1 MLRRMIFPLVLGIV
15 GCAILIGLG
24 VWQMQR
30 LAWKEAL
37 LARIDAMIVDAP
49 VPLMAQPDPAT
60 DAYRPVQV
68 TGRFTGETV
77 EVLQGVVGT
86 SPGVRIIE
94 AFQTADGR
102 RVLIDRGF
110 LPETARGTPR
120 PPHAATVTGNLLWPD
135 ETDSFTP
142 PPDPKSGL
150 WFARDA
156 AAMAARLATETTLIV
171 AREPTGD
178 GITPMPVDTSAIPTD
193 HEGYAITWFLLA
205 AVWAVMTGYLLWRIR
220 QRTV

>member
-1 MLRRMIFPLVLGIV
+1 MLRRMIFPLILGLA
-15 GCAILIGLG
+15 GCAVLIGLG
-24 VWQMQR
+24 VWQLHR
-30 LAWKEAL
+30 LEWKEAL

-49 VPLMAQPDPAT
+49 VPLMASPDPKA
-60 DAYRPVQV
+60 DAYRPVSV
-68 TGRFTGETV
+68 AGRFTGQRL

-86 SPGVRIIE
+86 SPGVRLIE
-94 AFQTADGR
+94 AFETADGR
-102 RVLIDRGF
+102 RILVDRGF
-110 LPETARGTPR
+110 VAEDSHALPR
-120 PPHAATVTGNLLWPD
+120 PPHEATVIGNLLWPD

-142 PPDPKSGL
+142 PPDPKTGL

-156 AAMAARLATETTLIV
+156 AAMAAKLATETTFIV

-178 GITPMPVDTSAIPTD
+178 GITPMPVDTSAIPND